1 MRALLFVALAVAA
14 SSPLAAKP
22 DWQPVGETANGNK
35 VFLDV
40 AGKRSSGGIWT
51 VTYRTELKA
60 PLETSGGA
68 ITTMKSRMR
77 VRCAD
82 GTAAGVEVTLYEDE
96 ASNKVFA
103 RNRASKVEY
112 LKEPAG
118 SSADL
123 VVKAVCRN

>member
-1 MRALLFVALAVAA
+1 MRALLFVALAVVATG
-14 SSPLAAKP
+14 SFAAKP

-40 AGKRSSGGIWT
+40 ASKRSSGGIWT
-51 VTYRTELKA
+51 VTYRTEIKA

-68 ITTMKSRMR
+68 ITTMKSRVR

-82 GTAAGVEVTLYEDE
+82 GTAAGLEVTLYEDE

>member
-1 MRALLFVALAVAA
+1 MRALLFVALAVVATG
-14 SSPLAAKP
+14 SFAAKP
-22 DWQPVGETANGNK
+22 AW
-35 VFLDV
+35 
-40 AGKRSSGGIWT
+40 SSGGIWT
-51 VTYRTELKA
+51 VTYRTEIKA

-68 ITTMKSRMR
+68 ITTMKSRVR

-82 GTAAGVEVTLYEDE
+82 GTAAGLEVTLYEDE

-103 RNRASKVEY
+103 RNRASAVEY

-123 VVKAVCRN
+123 VVKAVCRK